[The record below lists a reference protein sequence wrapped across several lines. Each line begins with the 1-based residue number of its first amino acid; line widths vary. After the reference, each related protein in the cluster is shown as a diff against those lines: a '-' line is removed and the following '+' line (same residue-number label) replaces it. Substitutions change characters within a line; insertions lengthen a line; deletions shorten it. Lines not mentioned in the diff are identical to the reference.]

1 MFELSLPGAFAV
13 VMKAVI
19 FEKHGGPEVLNFT
32 DVPDP
37 RINPAEVLIEVR
49 ACALNHLDVWVRSGL
64 PGIKIPLPHI
74 LGNDVAGV
82 VREVGGLVKWV
93 KVGDEVMIQ
102 PGVSCGHC
110 AECLAGRDNMCD
122 EYDIIG
128 YRRDGGYA
136 ELVAVPGVN
145 VIPKPKNLSWPEAAA
160 LPLVTLTA
168 WHMLVKRANVQPGE
182 DVLVHAAGSGVGS
195 LGIQIAKLHGARV
208 IATAGSDAKLARA
221 RELGADETVNYS
233 SDDWPKQV
241 KRLTGGRGVDV
252 VFEHTGESTWPGSI
266 LSLKKGGRLVT
277 CGATSGF
284 DARTDLRHV
293 FYRHLTILGSM
304 MGSKADLLA
313 AMKFIE
319 SGQLRAVVDRT
330 LPLAEARKA
339 HELMEDRAQFGKLV
353 LEVSGA

>member
-1 MFELSLPGAFAV
+1 
-13 VMKAVI
+13 MKAVI
-19 FEKHGGPEVLNFT
+19 FENHGGPEVLNFT

-37 RINPAEVLIEVR
+37 KIKPNEVLIEVR
-49 ACALNHLDVWVRSGL
+49 ACALNHLDVWVRTGL

-82 VREVGGLVKWV
+82 VREVGSLVTWV
-93 KVGDEVMIQ
+93 NAGDEVMIQ

-168 WHMLVKRANVQPGE
+168 WHMLVKRADVQPGE

-208 IATAGSDAKLARA
+208 IATASSEEKLQKA

-233 SDDWPKQV
+233 SDDWPKQA
-241 KRLTGGRGVDV
+241 KRLTGGRGVDIV
-252 VFEHTGESTWPGSI
+252 LEHTGEATWPGSI

-319 SGQLRAVVDRT
+319 SGQIRAVVDRT

-353 LEVSGA
+353 LVSEA

>member
-1 MFELSLPGAFAV
+1 
-13 VMKAVI
+13 MKAVI
-19 FEKHGGPEVLNFT
+19 FERHGGPEVLKLT
-32 DVPDP
+32 EVADP
-37 RINPAEVLIEVR
+37 QIKANEVLVEVR
-49 ACALNHLDVWVRSGL
+49 ACALNHLDVWVRTGL

-82 VREVGGLVKWV
+82 VRVVGELVGWV
-93 KVGDEVMIQ
+93 KAGDEVRVQ

-110 AECLAGRDNMCD
+110 AECLAGRDNFCP

-128 YRRDGGYA
+128 SGRDGGYA

-145 VIPKPKNLSWPEAAA
+145 VIPKPKDLSWEAAAA

-168 WHMLVKRANVQPGE
+168 WHMLVARAHLQPGE
-182 DVLVHAAGSGVGS
+182 DVLIHAAGSGVGS
-195 LGIQIAKLHGARV
+195 LGIQIAKLLGARV
-208 IATAGSDAKLARA
+208 IATASSDEKLAKA

-241 KRLTGGRGVDV
+241 KRLTQGRGVDV
-252 VFEHTGESTWPGSI
+252 VFEHTGEATWPGSI

-277 CGATSGF
+277 CGATSGY

-304 MGSKADLLA
+304 MGSKADLLT

-319 SGQLRAVVDRT
+319 TGQIRAVIDRT
-330 LPLAEARKA
+330 MPLAEARKA

-353 LEVSGA
+353 LLP